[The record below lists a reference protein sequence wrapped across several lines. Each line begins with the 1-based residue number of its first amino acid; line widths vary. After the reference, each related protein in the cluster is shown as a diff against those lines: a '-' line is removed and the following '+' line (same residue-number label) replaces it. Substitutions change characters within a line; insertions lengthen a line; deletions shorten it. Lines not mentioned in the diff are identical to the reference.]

1 MTRNQVW
8 VGAVLFVGL
17 LSYGVSRLGGASDV
31 NAREPGASDTPEL
44 QRLKAQVR
52 ELEASV
58 AHSERLAREA
68 HVAARAQGPR
78 LDTPMAPAPASV
90 AMRPPDAGLAT
101 EGMAAPPPEPT
112 PDEAVARMDAR
123 FFGEGV
129 DTAWSHDAT
138 RRAERLGEA
147 LPQGAR
153 IVSLECRSSMCRLQM
168 SHPSQDAFQ
177 KFLREGLIDDANAWE
192 GPFMAALTGT
202 PGRPGEVE
210 AVAYLARAGVELA
223 P

>member
-1 MTRNQVW
+1 MNTW
-8 VGAVLFVGL
+8 
-17 LSYGVSRLGGASDV
+17 
-31 NAREPGASDTPEL
+31 EPGARDAPEL

-68 HVAARAQGPR
+68 QVAVRAAGPR
-78 LDTPMAPAPASV
+78 VDIPLAPELSSV
-90 AMRPPDAGLAT
+90 AMSPPDAGLST
-101 EGMAAPPPEPT
+101 EGMAAVHQEPT

-129 DTAWSHDAT
+129 DTAWSPAAT
-138 RRAERLGEA
+138 RRAERLGA
-147 LPQGAR
+147 VLPQGAR

-168 SHPSQDAFQ
+168 SHPSQDAFR
-177 KFLREGLIDDANAWE
+177 KFLREGLMDDAEAWD

-202 PGRPGEVE
+202 PGRSGEVE
-210 AVAYLARAGVELA
+210 AVAYLAREGVDLA

>member
-1 MTRNQVW
+1 MTRTW
-8 VGAVLFVGL
+8 GWIGAVLFVGL
-17 LSYGVSRLGGASDV
+17 LSYGVSRLAGTSDV
-31 NAREPGASDTPEL
+31 NAGEAGARETTEL

-52 ELEASV
+52 ELKSSV

-68 HVAARAQGPR
+68 RATGPR
-78 LDTPMAPAPASV
+78 VDMPMAPGPSSV
-90 AMRPPDAGLAT
+90 DMRPSDAGLST
-101 EGMAAPPPEPT
+101 EGEGMAAVQQEPT
-112 PDEAVARMDAR
+112 PDEEVARMDAR
-123 FFGEGV
+123 FFSEGV

-138 RRAERLGEA
+138 RRAERLGAA

-168 SHPSQDAFQ
+168 SHPSQDAFR
-177 KFLREGLIDDANAWE
+177 KFLREGLMDDADAWD

-202 PGRPGEVE
+202 PGRSGEVE
-210 AVAYLARAGVELA
+210 AVAYLARAGVDLA

>member
-1 MTRNQVW
+1 M
-8 VGAVLFVGL
+8 GL
-17 LSYGVSRLGGASDV
+17 LSYGVSRLAGASDMK
-31 NAREPGASDTPEL
+31 ARESGARDTTEL

-68 HVAARAQGPR
+68 QVAARAMGPR
-78 LDTPMAPAPASV
+78 VGTPMAPGPSSV
-90 AMRPPDAGLAT
+90 AMGLPDAGLSV
-101 EGMAAPPPEPT
+101 EGEDMAAVHPEPT

-129 DTAWSHDAT
+129 DAAWSRDAT
-138 RRAERLGEA
+138 RRAERLGA
-147 LPQGAR
+147 VLPRGAR

-177 KFLREGLIDDANAWE
+177 KFLREGLIDDADAWE
-192 GPFMAALTGT
+192 GPFMAALTGA

-210 AVAYLARAGVELA
+210 AVAYLARGGVDLA

>member
-1 MTRNQVW
+1 MTRNWVW
-8 VGAVLFVGL
+8 VCAVLFVGL
-17 LSYGVSRLGGASDV
+17 LSYGVSRLAGASDV
-31 NAREPGASDTPEL
+31 KARESGARDTTEL

-68 HVAARAQGPR
+68 QVAARAPGPR
-78 LDTPMAPAPASV
+78 VDTPMAPGQPSV
-90 AMRPPDAGLAT
+90 AMSPPDAGLST
-101 EGMAAPPPEPT
+101 EGTAAVHQEPT

-129 DTAWSHDAT
+129 DPAWSHDAT
-138 RRAERLGEA
+138 QRVERLGA
-147 LPQGAR
+147 VLPRGAR

-168 SHPSQDAFQ
+168 SHPSLDAFQ
-177 KFLREGLIDDANAWE
+177 KFLREGLIDDAAAWD

-210 AVAYLARAGVELA
+210 AVAYLARAGVDLA